1 MTKAIMAVA
10 VTGMDT
16 RHTADITVIRGM
28 AVGTTIGTMM
38 TGVIGAMIMTV
49 GRVVDG
55 VMKVDGAAVMNG
67 MAAVVMSGTVAAAGI
82 RSPMKDMAGT
92 ITADRTRHRTSPTIV

>member
-1 MTKAIMAVA
+1 MTKATMAVA

-28 AVGTTIGTMM
+28 AVGTTTGTMM
-38 TGVIGAMIMTV
+38 TGVIGAMIMTA

-67 MAAVVMSGTVAAAGI
+67 MAVVVTSGMAVAAGI
-82 RSPMKDMAGT
+82 LSPTEDSAAGA
-92 ITADRTRHRTSPTIV
+92 ITAD